1 MRALVIGVCTLLAA
15 TPALAQPAPC
25 RLPRLA
31 KVEITAD
38 KNGALLVPVTINGA
52 TEYFNL
58 NGNPWSF
65 VYEADAD
72 RLGFGS
78 HHHERDDGMFFGVNQ
93 VTTRRT
99 AELIEG
105 KVRWKE
111 FEFYERPG
119 PKPEGKTAIG
129 SLGLD
134 FLESAALDV
143 EVNIAAGEINFI
155 QAGACAA
162 PPWATSGGLP
172 LETGEGAMLPLTL
185 DGHPMRGLI
194 NSEIDASMLD
204 VSALPQFK
212 LAPDS
217 PGMRPGALTAS
228 DGTPLTGYTFRSLD
242 IGEASLTAPSLVIM
256 QRHDA
261 EADEAL
267 HRRLASLNPYA
278 FAPPIHRVEPFDV
291 VWLGRAELQRL
302 RLYFMFHAHKVF
314 VTPVPGAPNT
324 ARVAAPQLPPPDV
337 GQ

>member
-1 MRALVIGVCTLLAA
+1 MRALAFGVCALIAA
-15 TPALAQPAPC
+15 APALAQSPPC

-31 KVEITAD
+31 KVDITAD
-38 KNGALLVPVTINGA
+38 ENGALLVPVTINGA

-58 NGNPWSF
+58 NGQPWSF
-65 VYEADAD
+65 VYQDDAD

-78 HHHERDDGMFFGVNQ
+78 HHHERDDALFFGPNQ
-93 VTTRRT
+93 VKTRRT

-119 PKPEGKTAIG
+119 PRPSYKTAIG

-143 EVNIAAGEINFI
+143 EVNLAAGEINFI

-162 PPWATSGGLP
+162 PPWATSEGLP
-172 LETGEGAMLPLTL
+172 LETGEGASLPLTL
-185 DGHPMRGLI
+185 DGHKMRGLI
-194 NSEIDASMLD
+194 NSEIDASMID
-204 VSALPQFK
+204 ASALLQFK
-212 LAPDS
+212 LGPDS
-217 PGMRPGALTAS
+217 PGMRLEASHTS
-228 DGTPLTGYTFRSLD
+228 DGKPLSAYTFKSLD
-242 IGEASLTAPSLVIM
+242 IGEASLTAPSLLIM
-256 QRHDA
+256 QRADA
-261 EADEAL
+261 DAAMDAAL

-278 FAPPIHRVEPFDV
+278 FAPQIYHVEPFDI

-314 VTPVPGAPNT
+314 VTPVLGAPNT
-324 ARVAAPQLPPPDV
+324 ARAIAPTPADV

>member
-1 MRALVIGVCTLLAA
+1 MRTPAFGIIALLAA
-15 TPALAQPAPC
+15 APALAQTPPC

-31 KVEITAD
+31 KVEITTD

-58 NGNPWSF
+58 DGEPWSF
-65 VYEADAD
+65 IYQADAD
-72 RLGFGS
+72 RLGLGS
-78 HHHERDDGMFFGVNQ
+78 HHHERDDALFFGTNQ
-93 VTTRRT
+93 VKTRRT

-111 FEFYERPG
+111 FEFYERAG
-119 PKPEGKTAIG
+119 PKPEYKTAIG

-162 PPWATSGGLP
+162 PPWATSEGMP
-172 LETGEGAMLPLTL
+172 LETGEGATLPVML
-185 DGHPMRGLI
+185 DGHPMRGFI
-194 NSEIDASMLD
+194 NSETDASMLD
-204 VSALPQFK
+204 ASALPQFK

-217 PGMRPGALTAS
+217 PGMRPGAMHAS
-228 DGTPLTGYTFRSLD
+228 DGTQLPAYTFKSLD

-256 QRHDA
+256 QRHDEESDA
-261 EADEAL
+261 AL

-278 FAPPIHRVEPFDV
+278 FAPQIHRVEPYDI
-291 VWLGRAELQRL
+291 VWLGRAELSRL

-314 VTPVPGAPNT
+314 VTPVPGATNT
-324 ARVAAPQLPPPDV
+324 ARAVAPQTPPPNV